1 MSPLVLAPLVL
12 LQLEALEHFQPVP
25 ELVLLLQEQRVLL
38 RRIRLRHNQCCCRKS
53 CSRFQRQCYRRSCK
67 SHSLVLV
74 HCRCCMS
81 HNLVLVRYRRRKSH
95 SLVLVCYRRRK
106 SHSSALACNTAL
118 VCSTAL
124 ACNGGGGGASC
135 SERADHSDA
144 LPRCWQATL
153 LPTQTRIPIV
163 AFLCP
168 S

>member
-1 MSPLVLAPLVL
+1 MSQPVQEPLEL
-12 LQLEALEHFQPVP
+12 LQLEALEHFQ
-25 ELVLLLQEQRVLL
+25 LVLQEPLVLL

-53 CSRFQRQCYRRSCK
+53 CSRFQRHCYRRSCK

-74 HCRCCMS
+74 HCRCC
-81 HNLVLVRYRRRKSH
+81 KSH
-95 SLVLVCYRRRK
+95 SLVLGRCRCRK
-106 SHSSALACNTAL
+106 SHSLALVYSTEL
-118 VCSTAL
+118 VCSTEL
-124 ACNGGGGGASC
+124 ACSGGGGGGASC